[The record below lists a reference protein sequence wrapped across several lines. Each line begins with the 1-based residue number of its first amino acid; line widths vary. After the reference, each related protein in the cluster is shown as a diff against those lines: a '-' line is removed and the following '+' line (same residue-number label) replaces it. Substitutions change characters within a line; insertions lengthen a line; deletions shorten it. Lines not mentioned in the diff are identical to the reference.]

1 MQNSIQRM
9 DGVAKVTGRLRFSS
23 DLVLP
28 SMLYAVPVLSDQA
41 HAKIVRVDDSEA
53 KKLPGCVKVY
63 TGRDVPN
70 NRVGYYH
77 DHPVICDDK
86 VRFYGDIVAV
96 VAAETEEIAR
106 QAARLVQV
114 EYEAL
119 PVIETAE
126 QALSM
131 ERGKVHDQME
141 NNICHQIHYKNG
153 DVDAAF
159 AKCKYIVENEYT
171 VQQAD
176 HCFLETECGVSSM
189 EDGKL
194 VIRAGSQNVY
204 YDRSQIAEGLGL
216 PQEQVVVIAPYTG
229 GGFGGKGDI
238 SVQCLIGLVTLD
250 TGRPCKMHFSRE
262 ERFLNGVK
270 RHPGKIR
277 MKTGADENGVIQAHE
292 VYAVLDGGA
301 YTVFGNVVLEIMTE
315 CCAGPYRF
323 PNIKVDTYNVY
334 TNNGVNGAF
343 RGFGAAQGCFPLEGQ
358 MNALAKEMGV
368 DAIDL
373 RVKNCLRQGERQ
385 GMGHVLLSDTRMY
398 ETLLAAK
405 EDPLWVNRASY
416 KGERSGVKTGV
427 GVAAGM
433 KGYSVGINGAPDY
446 SFAQAVITREGR
458 VCLSVA
464 CNEMG
469 QGCFTTMANML
480 AETMKVPYES
490 IGYLD
495 LCNSDRNEET
505 GATASSR
512 ITHAVGLAVTAAGE
526 ALVDALREQAVKT
539 TGAAPE
545 MLVHVDG
552 GFLQGGR
559 FLPFSEIAAS
569 AEVDIARRVRVRTK
583 YSDLPSEG
591 GLGHPHVLYSS
602 NVQIALAEVDTA
614 TGMAHV
620 DQMHVYVDVGH
631 CMNRLHVEGQSEGGV
646 VMGISYALL
655 EKMDRKAAK
664 PLNASFSNY
673 VIPTSLDVP
682 TVIENHIL
690 EFPEPAHPFG
700 VKGMG
705 ENATVPTA
713 PAVVDAVNDAL
724 DTNIAELPL
733 SPELLQAMT
742 NPWKA
747 PAIDNQ

>member
-1 MQNSIQRM
+1 
-9 DGVAKVTGRLRFSS
+9 
-23 DLVLP
+23 
-28 SMLYAVPVLSDQA
+28 
-41 HAKIVRVDDSEA
+41 
-53 KKLPGCVKVY
+53 
-63 TGRDVPN
+63 
-70 NRVGYYH
+70 
-77 DHPVICDDK
+77 
-86 VRFYGDIVAV
+86 
-96 VAAETEEIAR
+96 
-106 QAARLVQV
+106 
-114 EYEAL
+114 
-119 PVIETAE
+119 
-126 QALSM
+126 
-131 ERGKVHDQME
+131 
-141 NNICHQIHYKNG
+141 
-153 DVDAAF
+153 
-159 AKCKYIVENEYT
+159 
-171 VQQAD
+171 
-176 HCFLETECGVSSM
+176 M

-204 YDRSQIAEGLGL
+204 YDRGQIAEGLGL
-216 PQEQVVVIAPYTG
+216 PEEQVVVIAPYTG

-358 MNALAKEMGV
+358 MNALAKAMGM
-368 DAIDL
+368 DSIDL
-373 RVKNCLRQGERQ
+373 RIKNCLRQGERQ
-385 GMGHVLLSDTRMY
+385 GLGHVLLSDTRMY
-398 ETLLAAK
+398 ETLQAAK
-405 EDPLWVNRASY
+405 ADPLWVNRASY
-416 KGERSGVKTGV
+416 KGEHNGIKTGV

-446 SFAQAVITREGR
+446 SFAQAVITRDGR
-458 VCLSVA
+458 ICLSVA

-469 QGCFTTMANML
+469 QGCFTVMATML

-490 IGYLD
+490 IGFLD

-526 ALVDALREQAVKT
+526 ELVDALREQAVRL

-545 MLVHVDG
+545 ALIHVEG
-552 GFLQGGR
+552 GFELNGR
-559 FLPFSEIAAS
+559 FIPFCEIAAS
-569 AEVDIARRVRVRTK
+569 AEVDIMRRTRVRTK
-583 YSDLPSEG
+583 YSDQPSEG
-591 GLGHPHVLYSS
+591 ALGHPHVLYSS

-631 CMNRLHVEGQSEGGV
+631 CMNRMHVEGQSEGGV

-655 EKMDRKAAK
+655 EKMERKAAK
-664 PLNASFSNY
+664 PQNASFSNY

-682 TVIENHIL
+682 TKIENHIL

-724 DTNIAELPL
+724 DANIAELPL
-733 SPELLQAMT
+733 SPELLAAMT
-742 NPWKA
+742 NPWKDTS
-747 PAIDNQ
+747 IDNQ